1 MRHKVDYGEPVCQS
15 LAGNKLDA
23 LVSEQLLAV
32 LKPTALELSLKAA
45 DDIDQERARLHCHW
59 RQKMERVHFD
69 AERAARQYH
78 AVEPE
83 NRLVAR
89 ELESRWEEALVKQRQ
104 AEEEYARFE
113 HEQPS
118 RLSEEEKQ
126 SIRDLSRDIPA
137 LWNAETTISKER
149 QVILR
154 HLVDRVSVD
163 VQGETEVVDITIH
176 WAGGFVSQHAQTRPV
191 ARYEQLQ
198 DYERLVARILELR
211 ESGRTCRQIADTL
224 NDEGF
229 RPPKRRDTYNTAM
242 VRQLLA
248 RNLPRQTKRKK
259 SNERHQ
265 LQANEWYLAD
275 LAHEL
280 QMPTV
285 TLHRWIQREW
295 VESRKL
301 DDQRGRWVL
310 WADDDEIDRLRQLR
324 STK

>member
-1 MRHKVDYGEPVCQS
+1 
-15 LAGNKLDA
+15 
-23 LVSEQLLAV
+23 
-32 LKPTALELSLKAA
+32 LSLKAA
-45 DDIDQERARLHCHW
+45 DDIDQERARLHRHW
-59 RQKMERVHFD
+59 KQNLERVQFD

-89 ELESRWEEALVKQRQ
+89 ELERQWEEALVKQRQ

-118 RLSEEEKQ
+118 RLSEVEKQ
-126 SIRDLSRDIPA
+126 TIVDLSRDIPSI
-137 LWNAETTISKER
+137 WNAETTTSKER

-154 HLVDRVSVD
+154 HLVDGVRVD
-163 VQGETEVVDITIH
+163 VQGETEIVDITIH
-176 WAGGFVSQHAQTRPV
+176 WAGGFVSQHTQARPV

-198 DYERLVARILELR
+198 DYDQLVAKILELH
-211 ESGRTCRQIADTL
+211 ELGRTNRQIAEAL
-224 NDEGF
+224 NDDGF
-229 RPPKRRDTYNTAM
+229 RPPKRRDTYNAAM

-248 RNLPRQTKRKK
+248 RSLPRETNLKQ
-259 SNERHQ
+259 SAERHQ
-265 LQANEWYLAD
+265 LNPNEWFLAD

-280 QMPTV
+280 QMPSV

-301 DDQRGRWVL
+301 DDKRGRWVL
-310 WADDDEIDRLRQLR
+310 WADDDEVDRLRQLR
-324 STK
+324 ATKQGWPDRPYPESLTTPKRRLVLNR